1 MSPHTCDTT
10 PWTSHLTLSELWAS
24 LSQWLMGVHVQ
35 EGKRTQPSFGQY
47 LWPAASPNPPNPSG
61 SAGLLI
67 VKVMTS
73 NRISGLR
80 TDTLFGGAQPHVLN
94 GSTAPAESHH
104 LGSGGL
110 RPRMLRFPSRAFCRM
125 NCGPQQGETCCA
137 AAHPHTR
144 RSTRGQHS
152 LLCSPSLEP

>member
-1 MSPHTCDTT
+1 
-10 PWTSHLTLSELWAS
+10 
-24 LSQWLMGVHVQ
+24 MGVHVQ

-80 TDTLFGGAQPHVLN
+80 TDTLFGGAPKWRVEATDASFSKPGVLQN
-94 GSTAPAESHH
+94 ELWAIAG
-104 LGSGGL
+104 
-110 RPRMLRFPSRAFCRM
+110 RD
-125 NCGPQQGETCCA
+125 
-137 AAHPHTR
+137 
-144 RSTRGQHS
+144 
-152 LLCSPSLEP
+152 LLCSSPPTYQEVNERSAQLAL